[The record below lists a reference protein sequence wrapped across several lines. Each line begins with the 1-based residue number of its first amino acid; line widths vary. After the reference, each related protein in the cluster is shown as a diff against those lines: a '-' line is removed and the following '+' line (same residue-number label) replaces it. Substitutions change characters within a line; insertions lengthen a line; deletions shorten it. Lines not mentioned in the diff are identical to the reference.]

1 MYEYALYH
9 KPETEYSYAK
19 SENVMAIRLRA
30 AKEDVLTVHII
41 YGGKHPLS
49 PLLA

>member
-19 SENVMAIRLRA
+19 SENVIAIRFRA
-30 AKEDVLTVHII
+30 AKEDILTVHII
-41 YGGKHPLS
+41 YGGKYS
-49 PLLA
+49 WS